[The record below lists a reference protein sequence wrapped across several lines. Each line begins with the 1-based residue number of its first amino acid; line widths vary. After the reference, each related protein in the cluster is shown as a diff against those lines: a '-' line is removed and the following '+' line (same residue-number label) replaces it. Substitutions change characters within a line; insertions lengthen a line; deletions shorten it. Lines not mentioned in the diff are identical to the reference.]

1 MKETNMASSSKTKL
15 FYDVDEIT
23 ARLDMSLIDIG
34 VLLAEQEIR
43 LCTPVAGLPVEVG
56 TWEDGDGSSPY
67 RIPDDYQEL
76 TGLIDLRPRDAWAVL
91 RNGSGVLV
99 WLDVPAPGYM
109 RIGGENPNH
118 PGHEV
123 TRNDV
128 GVRHAEM
135 LRLQAQYGS
144 VAMETAAPQ
153 ARSRG
158 VQATHDW
165 KALALEVARLV
176 YFDGV
181 PESKTALIRHCQQW
195 FAERGSK
202 VPDESTLHR
211 ELKDFW
217 TMFAPE
223 AKRKIA

>member
-1 MKETNMASSSKTKL
+1 MVSSSKTKL

-34 VLLAEQEIR
+34 VLLAEQQIR
-43 LCTPVAGLPVEVG
+43 LCTPVAGLPVEIG
-56 TWEDGDGSSPY
+56 IWEDVNSGSQY
-67 RIPDDYQEL
+67 RVPDDYQEL
-76 TGLIDLRPRDAWAVL
+76 TGLIDLRPQDAWAVL

-109 RIGGENPNH
+109 RIGGANPGH

-128 GVRHAEM
+128 GVRHTEM
-135 LRLQAQYGS
+135 MRLQAQYGS
-144 VAMETAAPQ
+144 VATETAAPQ

-158 VQATHDW
+158 VPATHDW
-165 KALALEVARLV
+165 KALALELARLV

-181 PESKTALIRHCQQW
+181 PESKTALILHAQRW
-195 FAERGSK
+195 FAEQGRK
-202 VPDESTLHR
+202 VPDESTLQR

-217 TMFAPE
+217 KMFAPE
-223 AKRKIA
+223 AKRKVA

>member
-1 MKETNMASSSKTKL
+1 MKEIHVANGSKTKL

-34 VLLAEQEIR
+34 VLLAEQQIR

-56 TWEDGDGSSPY
+56 IWEDMDSGSHY
-67 RIPDDYQEL
+67 RIPDDYRTL
-76 TGLIDLRPRDAWAVL
+76 TGLIDLRAQDAWAVL
-91 RNGSGVLV
+91 RNGSGILV

-109 RIGGENPNH
+109 RIGGANPDH

-144 VAMETAAPQ
+144 PAAETAGPQ

-165 KALALEVARLV
+165 KALGLELARLV

-181 PESKTALIRHCQQW
+181 PESKTALIQHAQRW
-195 FAERGSK
+195 FAARGRK

-217 TMFAPE
+217 GTFAPE

>member
-1 MKETNMASSSKTKL
+1 MANNSKTRL

-34 VLLAEQEIR
+34 VLLAEQQIR
-43 LCTPVAGLPVEVG
+43 LCTPVAGLPVEIG
-56 TWEDGDGSSPY
+56 IWEDEDSGSQY
-67 RIPDDYQEL
+67 RIPEDYRDL
-76 TGLIDLRPRDAWAVL
+76 TGLVDLRLQDAWAVL

-109 RIGGENPNH
+109 RIGGANPEH

-123 TRNDV
+123 TRKDV

-135 LRLQAQYGS
+135 MRLQAQYGS
-144 VAMETAAPQ
+144 PATEAAAEPS
-153 ARSRG
+153 RSRG
-158 VQATHDW
+158 VPATHDW
-165 KALALEVARLV
+165 KALALELARLA
-176 YFDGV
+176 YFEGV
-181 PESKTALIRHCQQW
+181 PESKTALIRHAQQW
-195 FAERGSK
+195 FVVRGRK

-217 TMFAPE
+217 AMFAPE